1 MRLTEAS
8 YFEGYEILE
17 GSGEGAKPLIVR
29 GVFGRANVKNENG
42 RIYPDSVWRKVLS
55 ESSEAMGRIK
65 SRNFFSELDHP
76 DDGRTLL
83 QRVAGLTTRLEMRPD
98 GAVYGEAEIL
108 PTPAGKILEA
118 LFRSKAKIGISSRGE
133 GDLLKTESG
142 DIVQENFEL
151 QAFDFVH
158 NPSTQGA
165 YPNPVFEH
173 LLARRTGDRMMDLME
188 EFKALEKSVLELV
201 NLKPAEVSAAMRP
214 LVERQATETMVKL
227 SKLSESAGDMK
238 PLFTGLLSEL
248 NTARRPFVRLGEN
261 DGGNYHPGLVDKL
274 LAATNTA
281 KAGEAGSVEAL
292 PAKVEPDSLPL
303 IPGADPKAVGE
314 SKTETKR
321 KEEAKMAEAAKK
333 NSMSKALRSAIREA
347 EDELDQIAT
356 DESEDET
363 ALAAQ
368 EAAQKCESRL
378 LKAARK
384 VMEGDGANLMPD
396 SYEPAEP
403 KGEEEIGESED
414 GDEDDVPTLTA
425 SDDDENQFGED
436 ENGPPP
442 EIQAKIDAKESKRR
456 RPSALRRFS
465 ESDDDSIDIP
475 APPKEEAE
483 TEPTDDDGQ
492 PLPPM
497 EAKIVKTYRKLVRE
511 NRRMRYEAKVT
522 EAIAAKAIAKLTR
535 RVRATEAA
543 RPSAPAFIVAGG
555 QKIPVKVAGSVIESL
570 VRRYKELKKTFGGK
584 VTESAG
590 SPDPGSISE
599 GPFGVPSFAKVGNVA
614 RLNEAATAGRK
625 TEKSILESQAEL
637 GARVAARI
645 GRV

>member
-1 MRLTEAS
+1 
-8 YFEGYEILE
+8 
-17 GSGEGAKPLIVR
+17 
-29 GVFGRANVKNENG
+29 
-42 RIYPDSVWRKVLS
+42 
-55 ESSEAMGRIK
+55 
-65 SRNFFSELDHP
+65 
-76 DDGRTLL
+76 
-83 QRVAGLTTRLEMRPD
+83 
-98 GAVYGEAEIL
+98 
-108 PTPAGKILEA
+108 
-118 LFRSKAKIGISSRGE
+118 
-133 GDLLKTESG
+133 
-142 DIVQENFEL
+142 
-151 QAFDFVH
+151 
-158 NPSTQGA
+158 
-165 YPNPVFEH
+165 
-173 LLARRTGDRMMDLME
+173 
-188 EFKALEKSVLELV
+188 
-201 NLKPAEVSAAMRP
+201 
-214 LVERQATETMVKL
+214 
-227 SKLSESAGDMK
+227 
-238 PLFTGLLSEL
+238 
-248 NTARRPFVRLGEN
+248 
-261 DGGNYHPGLVDKL
+261 
-274 LAATNTA
+274 
-281 KAGEAGSVEAL
+281 
-292 PAKVEPDSLPL
+292 
-303 IPGADPKAVGE
+303 
-314 SKTETKR
+314 
-321 KEEAKMAEAAKK
+321 MAEAAKK

-414 GDEDDVPTLTA
+414 VDEDDDMPTLTA
-425 SDDDENQFGED
+425 SDDDENQLGED

-442 EIQAKIDAKESKRR
+442 EIQAKIDAKESRRR

-465 ESDDDSIDIP
+465 EGDDSIDIP

-483 TEPTDDDGQ
+483 TEPMDDEGQ

-497 EAKIVKTYRKLVRE
+497 EAKLVKTYRKLVRE

-543 RPSAPAFIVAGG
+543 RPYAPAFIVAGG

-570 VRRYKELKKTFGGK
+570 VRRYKELKKTSGGRF
-584 VTESAG
+584 TESVG

-599 GPFGVPSFAKVGNVA
+599 GPFGVPSFAKVGNVT
-614 RLNEAATAGRK
+614 RLNEATGRRP
-625 TEKSILESQAEL
+625 EAKSILESQAEL